1 MTQTRSWIVFSQRLD
16 KNLGDTVCTGKKV
29 LLTIGLAV
37 CSCRRFLEVG
47 GAILF
52 QTGACRLNENLV
64 QHSTELRC
72 L

>member
-1 MTQTRSWIVFSQRLD
+1 MTQTRSWIVFSQRLY
-16 KNLGDTVCTGKKV
+16 KNLGDTVCTEKKG
-29 LLTIGLAV
+29 LLTIGLAM

-52 QTGACRLNENLV
+52 QTGACRFNENLV
-64 QHSTELRC
+64 QNNAELGC